1 MGMKYAEILCKES
14 RWSKATYT
22 YQKAA
27 FLMMCGDQTQESKD
41 HLQFLMRHVYMY
53 SVYEPRSGK
62 MGLNACV

>member
-27 FLMMCGDQTQESKD
+27 FLMMCDNQSEDSIE
-41 HLQFLMRHVYMY
+41 HLQYLM
-53 SVYEPRSGK
+53 G
-62 MGLNACV
+62 